1 MKIEIQVNVKADIP
15 IVTLVELFLLIVQ
28 AYLGL

>member
-1 MKIEIQVNVKADIP
+1 MKIEIQVKVKADIP
-15 IVTLVELFLLIVQ
+15 IVTLVELLLLIVQ

>member
-1 MKIEIQVNVKADIP
+1 MKIEIQVKVKADIP
-15 IVTLVELFLLIVQ
+15 IVTLVELFLLILQ

>member
-1 MKIEIQVNVKADIP
+1 MKIEIQVKVKADIP

-28 AYLGL
+28 AYLRL

>member
-1 MKIEIQVNVKADIP
+1 MKIEIQVKVKADIP
-15 IVTLVELFLLIVQ
+15 IVTLVELFLLLVQ